1 MPLGVLPPE
10 GQSLVPLDST
20 LRSGLLAI
28 TVLSCISFFSAATL
42 FIYLTYKIVAW
53 QLFVRR
59 ENEKRFRHRHHGE
72 DGRGPPREVNLHEH
86 QPGHE
91 ASTSQHAV
99 DFTLGIDGVFA
110 SRPSVSKDASVK
122 VDGQFPQEDNS
133 PPLRPM
139 KGSPNQFLILIY
151 NLLIADLHQSIA
163 FALNST
169 WINRNAILVDTK
181 TCWAQGFFVSTG
193 DLSSSMFIMLVAVHT
208 FFSVVKGY
216 RPSQR
221 LLYLSIGLVWL
232 FVYFISA
239 LPIAITNNGR
249 EHGGFF
255 VRAGAWCWMNA
266 EYERLRL
273 FTHYLWIFIALA
285 VTSALYIAIWYS
297 LRKQTR
303 LRRAANPDGAPDPGY
318 GEHNPAFLIYAVI
331 YVTCTLPLATERVAS
346 MSGADIPLGWFCF
359 AGALIS
365 LNGFFDC
372 LLFGTTRHSIIFAS
386 KYDLDAADTGVKTIA
401 FLQTPKARRYG
412 NMIWIQ
418 GGEGSR
424 RKMEPKTT
432 GGWWSWQRLAG
443 QPNTSRQEKRRR
455 PRGSSQESL
464 RGPGIQ
470 MDLVTTVVVEVEDDK
485 ERDIRFPDPAAS
497 ASPSVNSTERDAT
510 SARAI

>member
-1 MPLGVLPPE
+1 MPLGVLPPD
-10 GQSLVPLDST
+10 GQSLAPLDPT

-59 ENEKRFRHRHHGE
+59 ENEKRFRHRHNGE
-72 DGRGPPREVNLHEH
+72 DGREAQREANLQDQ

-91 ASTSQHAV
+91 PSTSQHAV

-122 VDGQFPQEDNS
+122 GDGQFPQQDNG

-193 DLSSSMFIMLVAVHT
+193 DLSSSMFIMLIAVHT
-208 FFSVVKGY
+208 FFSVIKGY

-221 LLYLSIGLVWL
+221 LLYLAIVLVWL

-249 EHGGFF
+249 EHGGLF
-255 VRAGAWCWMNA
+255 VRAGAWV
-266 EYERLRL
+266 RLQPISSPFSL
-273 FTHYLWIFIALA
+273 YLSPFLSLAL
-285 VTSALYIAIWYS
+285 
-297 LRKQTR
+297 
-303 LRRAANPDGAPDPGY
+303 
-318 GEHNPAFLIYAVI
+318 
-331 YVTCTLPLATERVAS
+331 
-346 MSGADIPLGWFCF
+346 
-359 AGALIS
+359 
-365 LNGFFDC
+365 
-372 LLFGTTRHSIIFAS
+372 
-386 KYDLDAADTGVKTIA
+386 
-401 FLQTPKARRYG
+401 
-412 NMIWIQ
+412 
-418 GGEGSR
+418 
-424 RKMEPKTT
+424 
-432 GGWWSWQRLAG
+432 
-443 QPNTSRQEKRRR
+443 
-455 PRGSSQESL
+455 
-464 RGPGIQ
+464 
-470 MDLVTTVVVEVEDDK
+470 LV
-485 ERDIRFPDPAAS
+485 
-497 ASPSVNSTERDAT
+497 
-510 SARAI
+510 